1 MGSMRLIEILFRA
14 CVVAAGG
21 LLHSA
26 QQLLGEHSFEH
37 VFGPADI
44 DLARAQRAI
53 RRLKSRAIGCFVSG
67 DLFRNGWRTGILSSL
82 MLNTT

>member
-1 MGSMRLIEILFRA
+1 MRLMEILFRA
-14 CVVAAGG
+14 CVAAAGG
-21 LLHSA
+21 LLHGA
-26 QQLLGEHSFEH
+26 QQLLGKHSFEH
-37 VFGPADI
+37 AFEPADI

-53 RRLKSRAIGCFVSG
+53 RRLESRVIGCLVSG